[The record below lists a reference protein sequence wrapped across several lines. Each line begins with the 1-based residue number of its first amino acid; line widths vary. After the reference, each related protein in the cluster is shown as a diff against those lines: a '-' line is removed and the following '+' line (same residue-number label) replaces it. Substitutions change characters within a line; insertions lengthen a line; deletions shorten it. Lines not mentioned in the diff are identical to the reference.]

1 MRILITISI
10 LILAMPAVAQEID
23 LGLGGDVGGL
33 LNLPAPAPTTPRGAP
48 PRGAAP
54 ARGAPAPRGAANTP
68 PVDRL
73 ARLRELL
80 VAANIPFSPEQEAA
94 LNNVMNSE
102 IATMRRT
109 LQARVL
115 ELQKAKG
122 GVPPG
127 APPTTN
133 LPSMEEITPLIIR
146 LNDELLGKMSEA
158 PALTAEQKTFM
169 KKLYRDQV
177 KSRGGLDNIR
187 LSLADAGAPLSEEQI
202 RQIQPLFEEPKPD
215 LAKVLQILTQA
226 QRKALLAAGK

>member
-1 MRILITISI
+1 MRHLLIISAV
-10 LILAMPAVAQEID
+10 LLATPVFAQDVD
-23 LGLGGDVGGL
+23 LGLGGDVGAL
-33 LNLPAPAPTTPRGAP
+33 LNLPAPTAPRGGTPA
-48 PRGAAP
+48 RGATPAP
-54 ARGAPAPRGAANTP
+54 ARGAAPNAP

-73 ARLRELL
+73 VRLRELL
-80 VAANIPFSPEQEAA
+80 AGANVPLSPEQEAS
-94 LNNVMNSE
+94 LSNLMNSE
-102 IATMRRT
+102 IPAMRRT

-146 LNDELLGKMSEA
+146 LNDELLGKMSDV
-158 PALTAEQKTFM
+158 PALTPDQKTFM

-177 KSRGGLDNIR
+177 KSRGGFDNIR
-187 LSLADAGAPLSEEQI
+187 LAMEDAGAPLSEEQI
-202 RQIQPLFEEPKPD
+202 RQIQPIFDEPKPD
-215 LAKVLQILTQA
+215 LSKVLQILTPA